1 MDRHAVRA
9 FVVVGALV
17 TGALLSSCG
26 SDGSDGAKASSTT
39 AAPTTTTEATTTTA
53 GATTS
58 TTEAPSTEQPET
70 AVWPFASSD
79 DRFDDPVAAATSFAT
94 DYLGFVDPV
103 VGEFQQGD
111 TRSGEVSIKAKE
123 QGPVTTI
130 FVRQVTSDD
139 TWWVLGAATDSL
151 RLESPEAL
159 ASITS
164 PVTLSGQSTAFEA
177 TINIEIRQDG
187 SLEPLAEDIAM
198 GGANGE
204 MGPFSKELAFDAP
217 SAARGAVILKTYSAE
232 DGSIMEAGV
241 LRVAF
246 GS

>member
-1 MDRHAVRA
+1 MDKHAVRA

-17 TGALLSSCG
+17 AGAVLSSCG
-26 SDGSDGAKASSTT
+26 SDGSDGTKASSTT
-39 AAPTTTTEATTTTA
+39 AAPTTTTEATTTTE
-53 GATTS
+53 GATT
-58 TTEAPSTEQPET
+58 TTEAPATEQPET
-70 AVWPFASSD
+70 AVWPFASGD

-111 TRSGEVSIKAKE
+111 TRSGEVSIKPKE
-123 QGPVTTI
+123 QGPVTTV

-177 TINIEIRQDG
+177 TINFEIRQDG
-187 SLEPLAEDIAM
+187 SLDPLAEGTAM
-198 GGANGE
+198 GGSNGE
-204 MGPFSKELAFDAP
+204 MGPFSQEVTFEAP
-217 SAARGAVILKTYSAE
+217 TAARGAVILKTYSAE